1 MAAVKKNTCG
11 DTKYTLQDAS
21 SGASI
26 FLGGLEAAERA
37 CKSNEHMSASSS
49 ASGHAAAP
57 QESNKKARIVS
68 LAPDTDLPDHEF
80 EEYTHA

>member
-1 MAAVKKNTCG
+1 MAAVKKKNTCG
-11 DTKYTLQDAS
+11 DTKYTLQDTS

-49 ASGHAAAP
+49 ASRHSKEASRHSIDEVIRRLRAIA
-57 QESNKKARIVS
+57 
-68 LAPDTDLPDHEF
+68 
-80 EEYTHA
+80 